1 MTKAKPKRRTWPAA
15 LPVLLALGVVGAL
28 GWHWLSGLTCRTIEV
43 TGMRHADRE
52 AILDLARVDT
62 GMVLF
67 DIDPAL
73 VADRVTR
80 HPWVAEAEVARLPTG
95 TLAIE
100 VRERR
105 PVALV
110 LDRTGMPSHY
120 LDAAGAQM
128 PLTLGIV
135 HDVPLVR
142 GLRQP
147 YHPVRPV
154 ENAEVRALLA
164 ALAAAPPE
172 VEALVSEVEVRP
184 GNELWVYTTPDGV
197 HGAVPVRL
205 GRIGFAEKL
214 SRLHAFWQ
222 QAVLPRPD
230 KAFRLIDLR
239 FDSQIVTEEP

>member
-1 MTKAKPKRRTWPAA
+1 MTKAKPKRRVWPAA
-15 LPVLLALGVVGAL
+15 LPVMLALGVVGVL

-43 TGMRHADRE
+43 SGMRHAERE

-80 HPWVAEAEVARLPTG
+80 HPWVAEAEVVRLPTG
-95 TLAIE
+95 TLVIE

-128 PLTLGIV
+128 PLTPGIV

-239 FDSQIVTEEP
+239 FESRIVTEEQ